1 MRDEII
7 KFENIYFSYGET
19 LVLED
24 INFSVKRNDYIALM
38 GPNGGGKSTMLKII
52 LGLIKPQKGVVKIFD
67 KDPVSQRQKIGYLAQ
82 YSSFDFSFPINVFDL
97 VLMGRYIIN
106 KRYYSPADKEEVY
119 EALKK
124 VGMEHYDKRH
134 LGSLSGGQ
142 LQRTLIARAIV
153 KKPAI
158 LLLDE
163 PMSGVDPQAQK
174 SIYDILNKLSKD
186 MAIILI
192 THDTSVV
199 STDIGSVACLNRT
212 LFYHGSAEGSL
223 GKLAEAYKCPVE
235 IIAHGIPH
243 RVLGE
248 HHDD

>member
-1 MRDEII
+1 MNKEII
-7 KFENIYFSYGET
+7 KFENVYFSYGNN

-24 INFSVKRNDYIALM
+24 INFSVRNNEYVALM
-38 GPNGGGKSTMLKII
+38 GPNGGGKSTMLKIM
-52 LGLIKPQKGVVKIFD
+52 LGIIKPDKGIIKIFD
-67 KDPVSQRQKIGYLAQ
+67 KNPLSQRQKMGYLAQ
-82 YSSFDFSFPINVFDL
+82 YSSFDFSFPISVFDL
-97 VLMGRYIIN
+97 VLMGRYRI
-106 KRYYSPADKEEVY
+106 KTRYYGIEDKEAVF

-124 VGMEHYDKRH
+124 VNMEAFTKRH
-134 LGSLSGGQ
+134 INTLSGGQ

-153 KKPAI
+153 KKPEI

-174 SIYDILNKLSKD
+174 SIYDILIKLNKD

-199 STDIGSVACLNRT
+199 SSDIGSVACLNRS
-212 LFYHGSAEGSL
+212 LFYHGKAEGSL
-223 GKLAEAYKCPVE
+223 GKLAQAYKCPVE
-235 IIAHGIPH
+235 IISHGIPH

-248 HHDD
+248 HSDD